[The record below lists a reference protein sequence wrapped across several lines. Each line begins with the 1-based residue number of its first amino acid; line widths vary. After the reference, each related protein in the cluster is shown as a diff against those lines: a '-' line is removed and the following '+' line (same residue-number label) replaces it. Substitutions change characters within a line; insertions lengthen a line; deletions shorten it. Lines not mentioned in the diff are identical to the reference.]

1 MNAVAAIFWRE
12 FRAYFYSPLAYVFGA
27 AFLLAAG
34 VGFYNVAV
42 IFGRADAQPSPNP
55 LAEVYF
61 PLLLFILILVIP
73 SITMRVLSEDLR
85 SRSIELLLTAPVRE
99 GEVVAGKFLGAY
111 AFYVTM
117 LAASGAFAA
126 MATHYAEPALD
137 LGPVAA
143 GYLGFLGSG
152 AMLIALGCFVSA
164 FCKNQIVAFVFT
176 AVAVL
181 LLQLLPNLQRLAES
195 SEGFVASLGALAAYL
210 SPASHFG
217 DFVRGVVDLRP
228 LVLYASV
235 TAWFLFATTLVLGLR
250 KAR

>member
-34 VGFYNVAV
+34 VGFYNVAA
-42 IFGRADAQPSPNP
+42 IFGGRDAAPSPNP
-55 LAEVYF
+55 LAEVFF
-61 PLLLFILILVIP
+61 PILLFILILVIP

-111 AFYVTM
+111 AFFATM
-117 LAASGAFAA
+117 LAASGIFAGLA
-126 MATHYAEPALD
+126 AHYAEPALD

-143 GYLGFLGSG
+143 GYVAFLGAG

-181 LLQLLPNLQRLAES
+181 LLQLLPSLQRLAQS
-195 SEGFVASLGALAAYL
+195 PEGFVATLGAVAAYV
-210 SPASHFG
+210 SPAAHFG
-217 DFVRGVVDLRP
+217 DFTRGVVDLRP
-228 LVLYASV
+228 LVLYATV
-235 TAWFLFATTLVLGLR
+235 TAWLLFATTLVLAVR

>member
-34 VGFYNVAV
+34 VGFYNVAA
-42 IFGRADAQPSPNP
+42 IFGAPDAAPSPNP
-55 LAEVYF
+55 LAEVFF
-61 PLLLFILILVIP
+61 PILLFILILVIP

-111 AFYVTM
+111 AFYATM
-117 LAASGAFAA
+117 LAASTVFAWLA
-126 MATHYAEPALD
+126 AHYAEPALD

-143 GYLGFLGSG
+143 GYLGFLGAG

-181 LLQLLPNLQRLAES
+181 LLQLLPNLQRLAQGT
-195 SEGFVASLGALAAYL
+195 EGFVATLGAVAAYV
-210 SPASHFG
+210 SPAAHFNE
-217 DFVRGVVDLRP
+217 FTRGVVDLRP
-228 LVLYASV
+228 LVLYATV
-235 TAWFLFATTLVLGLR
+235 TVWFLFATTLVLAVR